1 MFAVL
6 TDITSNYATVSVVSS
21 DSNDLFD
28 ALEDN
33 EQNRLVRAPAGS
45 DYATEG
51 RVRVDHAD
59 LITDPGASL

>member
-6 TDITSNYATVSVVSS
+6 TDITPNHATVDVVSS
-21 DSNDLFD
+21 DSHELFD

-33 EQNRLVRAPAGS
+33 DQNRLVRAPAGS
-45 DYATEG
+45 TYATEG

-59 LITDPGASL
+59 LITDPGAIL